1 MDIVQRILEEV
12 KSMPESDKSEVLDF
26 VEYLKSKKGRKE
38 EDSEWSRFSLDSAM
52 RGIEEEPSP
61 YGIEDIKER
70 FS

>member
-1 MDIVQRILEEV
+1 
-12 KSMPESDKSEVLDF
+12 MPEFDKSEVLDF
-26 VEYLKSKKGRKE
+26 VEYLKSKKGRKV
-38 EDSEWSRFSLDSAM
+38 EDSDEWSRFSLDSAM